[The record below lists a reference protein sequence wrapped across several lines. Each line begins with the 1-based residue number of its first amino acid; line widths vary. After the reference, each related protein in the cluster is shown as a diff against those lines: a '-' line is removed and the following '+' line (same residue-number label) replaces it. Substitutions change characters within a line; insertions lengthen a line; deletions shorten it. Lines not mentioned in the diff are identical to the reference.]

1 MGQSHAVSR
10 GPHQTARAEEGEGCR
25 HAVKEFVRHSTNEPR
40 VKRATKK
47 DGRVCARTFFC
58 VCVFVF
64 VFLCRK
70 KPYARVPGHFHSIRF
85 PPPFRSQVDAWR
97 TDERL
102 GAGKDHHNK
111 DQTKDRRDVDT
122 LSTHESQKN
131 QPKKYHHACIYIV
144 HNSTYSSL
152 S

>member
-70 KPYARVPGHFHSIRF
+70 KPYARVPGHFHSI
-85 PPPFRSQVDAWR
+85 PPSLPISGGCV
-97 TDERL
+97 E
-102 GAGKDHHNK
+102 
-111 DQTKDRRDVDT
+111 DRRKAGGW
-122 LSTHESQKN
+122 ER
-131 QPKKYHHACIYIV
+131 PP
-144 HNSTYSSL
+144 
-152 S
+152 